1 LRIEYD
7 DEADA
12 IYVYAQEGA
21 EGAQVARTEILED
34 GRVVDMDDEGRL
46 IGIEI
51 LDASSGGVRLSDL
64 AERFGLEHRRH
75 ELEATERLFRS
86 TEPA

>member
-1 LRIEYD
+1 MRLTYD

-12 IYVYAQEGA
+12 IYVYREG
-21 EGAQVARTEILED
+21 EPVTRSEILED
-34 GRVVDMDDEGRL
+34 GRMVDLDVEGRL

-51 LDASSGGVRLSDL
+51 LDASSHVVRLADL
-64 AERFGLEHRRH
+64 AERFALPEQRPGLE
-75 ELEATERLFRS
+75 AIERLFRS